1 MIIGIPKEIKNNENR
16 VALTPGAA
24 SQLLSAGHQILIET
38 NAGFGSGFTDA
49 DYVSVGAEIL
59 DQAKD
64 VWASSDMIMKV
75 KEPLPEEYSYFRE
88 GLILFTY
95 LHLAAEPS
103 LAEALKQKGVTAIA
117 YETVTDGK
125 SLPLLTPMSE
135 VAGRMAAQIGA
146 QFLEK
151 PKGGKGILLA
161 GVPGVSR
168 GKVTIIGG
176 GVVGTNAAKM
186 AIGLGADV
194 TLIDL
199 NAERLRQLDDQ
210 FGHQM
215 KTLMSNPVNI
225 ADSVSEAD
233 LLICAVLIPGA
244 KAPTLVTEEM
254 VKQMKPGSV
263 IVDVAI
269 DQGGIVETIDH
280 ITTHDQPTYEKHGI
294 LHYAV
299 ANMPGAVPRT
309 STVALTNVT
318 VPYALQIANKG
329 AAKAIKEN
337 KAIAEG
343 VNVMNGHITY
353 EAVARDLGYDYV
365 PVSKALETSSM
376 TEA

>member
-38 NAGFGSGFTDA
+38 NAGFGSGFTDD

-59 DQAKD
+59 DQAED

-75 KEPLPEEYSYFRE
+75 KEPLPEEYAYFRE

-194 TLIDL
+194 TLIDV

-210 FGHQM
+210 FGH
-215 KTLMSNPVNI
+215 L
-225 ADSVSEAD
+225 
-233 LLICAVLIPGA
+233 C
-244 KAPTLVTEEM
+244 
-254 VKQMKPGSV
+254 GS
-263 IVDVAI
+263 
-269 DQGGIVETIDH
+269 H
-280 ITTHDQPTYEKHGI
+280 
-294 LHYAV
+294 
-299 ANMPGAVPRT
+299 PRC
-309 STVALTNVT
+309 
-318 VPYALQIANKG
+318 
-329 AAKAIKEN
+329 
-337 KAIAEG
+337 
-343 VNVMNGHITY
+343 
-353 EAVARDLGYDYV
+353 
-365 PVSKALETSSM
+365 
-376 TEA
+376 